1 MDKLL
6 KLEKY
11 QLLHNS
17 IYWCGM
23 IGIFLLGFFTADT
36 YVTEVMGST
45 EEIASSLADI
55 FNGMVY
61 DSTFLLIIMSAI
73 LALIL
78 GQEFSKRTINL
89 EVSAG
94 HSRKQ
99 IFTSKIISYL
109 IAFNLMALVYPVSG
123 CIREFGRFGVAD
135 VGMFFYNIIKAIIY
149 SCLLNSAIFLIAIL
163 ICCYLQDAVKATSVT
178 VIIISWLW
186 NDVEITSRF
195 FTYLSNQNR
204 CQHENLFSTD
214 SYFSRMYMVWYIGIA
229 FVDKIL

>member
-23 IGIFLLGFFTADT
+23 IGIFILGFFTADT

-109 IAFNLMALVYPVSG
+109 IAFNLMALGHQNVKSIVCKVQLQTIG
-123 CIREFGRFGVAD
+123 
-135 VGMFFYNIIKAIIY
+135 FFHYCVTSKFTIK
-149 SCLLNSAIFLIAIL
+149 
-163 ICCYLQDAVKATSVT
+163 K
-178 VIIISWLW
+178 
-186 NDVEITSRF
+186 
-195 FTYLSNQNR
+195 
-204 CQHENLFSTD
+204 
-214 SYFSRMYMVWYIGIA
+214 
-229 FVDKIL
+229 